1 MEDMG
6 YSANMVGRKENS
18 ANQIGLADSSM
29 DLEKE
34 RVVMTSLEMG
44 VEIGFAT
51 YYIDEH
57 YTAEAEKKKLGLKT
71 YQIALVAIGDA
82 G

>member
-6 YSANMVGRKENS
+6 YSANMVERRENS
-18 ANQIGLADSSM
+18 ANQIGLSDSST

-34 RVVMTSLEMG
+34 RVVMTSSEMG

-51 YYIDEH
+51 YYIAE
-57 YTAEAEKKKLGLKT
+57 YYIAEAGKKKLGPKT
-71 YQIALVAIGDA
+71 YQIS
-82 G
+82 

>member
-1 MEDMG
+1 MEGMS

-34 RVVMTSLEMG
+34 MVVMTSSEMG

-51 YYIDEH
+51 YYIAES
-57 YTAEAEKKKLGLKT
+57 YTVEAKKKNLGLKT
-71 YQIALVAIGDA
+71 YPIALVAIGNA